1 MPATSRAARSKSAC
15 TSRRSW
21 AWTSATRG
29 GRRRRARTCA
39 WASGTSRTGRSC
51 SRPRWRCDGA
61 SRPAR
66 AAVHAAFRRIVSG
79 RLEVE
84 EAYAGGR
91 TLSFG
96 PESAALRGT
105 VVVHD
110 PAFYARLAR
119 DRSVGLGE
127 AYADGQWDSPDVVA
141 PLRIAALEMRRS
153 IRGRRV
159 LRGLGRPLRRL
170 RPDALRNTVAGA
182 RRNIA
187 AHYDLGNDLFELF
200 LDRDLMVYSCGLY

>member
-1 MPATSRAARSKSAC
+1 VSRL
-15 TSRRSW
+15 
-21 AWTSATRG
+21 
-29 GRRRRARTCA
+29 
-39 WASGTSRTGRSC
+39 
-51 SRPRWRCDGA
+51 
-61 SRPAR
+61 AR

-91 TLSFG
+91 TLGFG

-153 IRGRRV
+153 IRACTSGCSGRAASAWA
-159 LRGLGRPLRRL
+159 RPT
-170 RPDALRNTVAGA
+170 PTAG
-182 RRNIA
+182 
-187 AHYDLGNDLFELF
+187 GTPTT
-200 LDRDLMVYSCGLY
+200 